1 MENYNIHNP
10 LKDVKNVW
18 EDGTLSEDESFDSS
32 IGYIRNACE
41 DFGFDDMILQIE
53 SAMEACLYIKSQI
66 QSDTDKA
73 EAMEHLAQILND
85 NLKHIKASSEI
96 IKNEIMDGC
105 NGVFEDLEKG
115 GYSDNEPVDNELN
128 ESIKK
133 IKSEFKRFL

>member
-10 LKDVKNVW
+10 LKDVKNIW
-18 EDGTLSEDESFDSS
+18 EGGTLSEDESFDSS

-41 DFGFDDMILQIE
+41 DFGFDDMVLQIE

-85 NLKHIKASSEI
+85 NLKHIKTSSEI

-115 GYSDNEPVDNELN
+115 GYSDNEPVDDELN